1 VLYSKDKGASMK
13 KKYKDRTKKK
23 DFKGKKSLI
32 LSLTTSKENLL
43 FSYGLKNEKVSPEQ
57 PDDLNEVQQT

>member
-1 VLYSKDKGASMK
+1 MK